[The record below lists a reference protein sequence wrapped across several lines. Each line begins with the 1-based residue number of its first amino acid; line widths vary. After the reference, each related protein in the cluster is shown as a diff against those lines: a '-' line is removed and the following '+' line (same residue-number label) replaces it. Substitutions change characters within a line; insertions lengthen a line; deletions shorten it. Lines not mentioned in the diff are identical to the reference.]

1 MKEKSK
7 GLGDSIKK
15 ITDAIGINQCDKCKK
30 RQEKLNKMFP
40 YNEDV
45 AAENKNKQLAKL
57 AEIRKKLSK

>member
-15 ITDAIGINQCDKCKK
+15 ITDAIGIKQCDKYKK

-45 AAENKNKQLAKL
+45 ATENKNKQLAKL
-57 AEIRKKLSK
+57 AEIRKKLGR